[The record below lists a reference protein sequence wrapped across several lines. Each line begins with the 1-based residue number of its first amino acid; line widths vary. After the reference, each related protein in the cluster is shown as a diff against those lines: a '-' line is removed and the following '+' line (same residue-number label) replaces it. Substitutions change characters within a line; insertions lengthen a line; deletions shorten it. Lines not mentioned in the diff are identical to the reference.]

1 LLIVPTY
8 NEAENIEILVQQL
21 RALPGDIHVLIV
33 DDNSPDG
40 TGQLVDAMA
49 RQDSGVQVLH
59 RPGKLGLG
67 SAYKAGFKTG
77 LRQGYTFLC
86 TMDADF
92 SHDPALLPQLLAK
105 ASLGYDLVIGS
116 RYVPGGKIVGSTST
130 RQFISYSANWLAH
143 LLLGV
148 TARDCTA
155 GFRCYR
161 YQVLETINLDAIFS
175 SGYSFLIE
183 MAFHCQQAGFR
194 CYRYQVLETI
204 NLDAIFSSGYS
215 FLIEMAFHCQQ
226 AGFRIGEVPI
236 TFVNRRKG
244 ISKISKNEIYKAF
257 YTLVRLRTSALPWQ
271 QMDDLYQR
279 RWGRRV

>member
-1 LLIVPTY
+1 MPATWTGSALMIVPTY
-8 NEAENIEILVQQL
+8 NEAENIEALIQQV
-21 RALPGDIHVLIV
+21 RALPGNVHVLIV

-40 TGQLVDAMA
+40 TGDLVDKLVA
-49 RQDSGVQVLH
+49 QDSGIQVLH

-67 SAYKAGFKTG
+67 SAYKAGFKAG

-92 SHDPALLPQLLAK
+92 SHDPTLLPLLLAK
-105 ASLGYDLVIGS
+105 ASQGYDLVIGS
-116 RYVPGGKIVGSTST
+116 RYVPGGQIVGSTAA

-143 LLLGV
+143 TILGV

-161 YQVLETINLDAIFS
+161 NQVLETINLDAIFS

-183 MAFHCQQAGFR
+183 MAF
-194 CYRYQVLETI
+194 Y
-204 NLDAIFSSGYS
+204 
-215 FLIEMAFHCQQ
+215 CQQ

-244 ISKISKNEIYKAF
+244 TSKISKNEIYKAF
-257 YTLVRLRTSALPWQ
+257 YTLLRLRTNVLPWQ
-271 QMDDLYQR
+271 QMDDLYHR
-279 RWGRRV
+279 RWGKKV